1 METVMAVL
9 RPEAAHGATDAAA
22 HGAMR
27 AATPN
32 TSRRFRAMALGAV
45 LLLHVALVAW
55 LQHAW
60 HRGEA
65 HSTQRRSSIRMVTI
79 QLPPLA
85 LRPPAKAAT
94 QRAEGNTAAR
104 SATAAH
110 APTGDAAKAP
120 QSHAASPRAASPA
133 PGLERVDEAPRATV
147 VIAAPTPA
155 SGASGPSGRELM
167 DGTATRRAIR
177 QSAQGQPLLA
187 ERADEA
193 SRAPDRIDAS
203 TKLGN
208 EMMKGASGDC
218 LKGEYAGGGMG
229 LLSAPFWLL
238 AEARGKCRR

>member
-1 METVMAVL
+1 METVMATH
-9 RPEAAHGATDAAA
+9 RAEAAHGATDAAA
-22 HGAMR
+22 HGATR
-27 AATPN
+27 AATRN

-85 LRPPAKAAT
+85 PRPPAKTAT
-94 QRAEGNTAAR
+94 QRAEGNPAVRRAA
-104 SATAAH
+104 AAH
-110 APTGDAAKAP
+110 APTGGTAKAP
-120 QSHAASPRAASPA
+120 QSPAASPRAASPA
-133 PGLERVDEAPRATV
+133 PGLERADETPRATV
-147 VIAAPTPA
+147 VFAAPTPA

>member
-9 RPEAAHGATDAAA
+9 RPAAAHGETDAAA

-32 TSRRFRAMALGAV
+32 TSRRFRAIALAAV

-110 APTGDAAKAP
+110 APTSDAAKAP

-133 PGLERVDEAPRATV
+133 PGLERVDEAPRTTV

>member
-9 RPEAAHGATDAAA
+9 RPEAAHDATDAAA
-22 HGAMR
+22 LGAMR

-32 TSRRFRAMALGAV
+32 TYRRFRAIALGAV
-45 LLLHVALVAW
+45 LLLHLALVAW

-65 HSTQRRSSIRMVTI
+65 QSTQRRSSIRMVTI
-79 QLPPLA
+79 QLPPLVP
-85 LRPPAKAAT
+85 RPPAKATT
-94 QRAEGNTAAR
+94 QRAEGNPAVRRAA
-104 SATAAH
+104 AAH
-110 APTGDAAKAP
+110 APTGSTAKAP
-120 QSHAASPRAASPA
+120 QSPAASPPAASPA
-133 PGLERVDEAPRATV
+133 LERVDEAPRATV

>member
-22 HGAMR
+22 LGAMR
-27 AATPN
+27 AATRN
-32 TSRRFRAMALGAV
+32 TSRRFRAIALAAV

-60 HRGEA
+60 HRGDA
-65 HSTQRRSSIRMVTI
+65 HGEQRRSSIRMVTI

-85 LRPPAKAAT
+85 PQPSP
-94 QRAEGNTAAR
+94 QAAR
-104 SATAAH
+104 PRTDSTTAVRRSAAARLREDDTAR
-110 APTGDAAKAP
+110 T
-120 QSHAASPRAASPA
+120 SPPSPA
-133 PGLERVDEAPRATV
+133 PEIDHVDEAPRATV
-147 VIAAPTPA
+147 IIAAPTPVP
-155 SGASGPSGRELM
+155 GASGPSGRELM

-177 QSAQGQPLLA
+177 QSAQGRPLLA
-187 ERADEA
+187 ERADDA
-193 SRAPDRIDAS
+193 SRAPDRVDAS

-208 EMMKGASGDC
+208 EMMKSASGDC